1 MSPTA
6 AGRFEG
12 KDMNKIDLSGRVAVV
27 TGGAQ
32 GFGRAI
38 AERFVASG
46 ARVAIWDVDQVFA
59 QRTANELGNGT
70 KSYGLDVS
78 DLPSV
83 ERARDATI
91 KDFGKIDILVNNAG
105 IAGVNATVWDT
116 TIDEWRRVMRINLD
130 GPFICSKAIVPH
142 MIAQKYGRIVN
153 IASIAGKEGNPN
165 AAHYSA
171 SKAGVIALTKSLG
184 KELAGYDIAVNAV
197 TPAAAKTAIFDQI
210 TQQHIDFMLSKIPR
224 ARFVL
229 VEELAALVAWI
240 ASEDNSFTTGAVFDI
255 SGSHAAKPL
264 PWLELLRS
272 ARGAGGGIR
281 SLPVLRRDRR
291 IRRARLQATHH
302 PQRHPGRHSDHRAAT
317 ARGRPENEEPNNRP
331 GHSRRSRC
339 GNPLRRRHDRGER
352 KANYPARHAAAARR
366 RAVRKTAGR
375 PLGLRVAGA
384 CRASQFRSRQATQL
398 RDRRR
403 ASGRRGGALLSRED
417 RSVGMDTRGGLGI
430 VRCVVERTGA
440 HEDRRRC
447 ETKITRYLGEG
458 FATGRRPAVTPSR

>member
-12 KDMNKIDLSGRVAVV
+12 KGMNKIDLSGRVAVV

-38 AERFVASG
+38 AERFVDSG

-116 TIDEWRRVMRINLD
+116 TVDEWRRVMRINLD
-130 GPFICSKAIVPH
+130 GPFVCSKAIVPH

-184 KELAGYDIAVNAV
+184 KELASYDIAVNAV

-224 ARFVL
+224 ARFVK

-255 SGSHAAKPL
+255 SG
-264 PWLELLRS
+264 
-272 ARGAGGGIR
+272 G
-281 SLPVLRRDRR
+281 
-291 IRRARLQATHH
+291 RAT
-302 PQRHPGRHSDHRAAT
+302 
-317 ARGRPENEEPNNRP
+317 
-331 GHSRRSRC
+331 
-339 GNPLRRRHDRGER
+339 
-352 KANYPARHAAAARR
+352 Y
-366 RAVRKTAGR
+366 
-375 PLGLRVAGA
+375 
-384 CRASQFRSRQATQL
+384 
-398 RDRRR
+398 
-403 ASGRRGGALLSRED
+403 
-417 RSVGMDTRGGLGI
+417 
-430 VRCVVERTGA
+430 
-440 HEDRRRC
+440 
-447 ETKITRYLGEG
+447 
-458 FATGRRPAVTPSR
+458 